1 MKCRGYCRTYS
12 LRWPCLA
19 LVLVSVGL
27 CPLAAQKLTTE
38 QAMQLPIELSPTH
51 AMIPIER
58 WQLTTQL
65 MQQLTMRLEKRSN
78 QVATSAQLLTNSQEA
93 LEQAYKHSQQQ
104 EAQIAELSQTLL
116 ETQILRNRL
125 RRSLLAERMATEDLR
140 ITYEKTLKQI
150 TDQRNQTAT
159 QVVQQERKVRSLRK
173 GRWLWL
179 AVGAVAGGLLSGF
192 FL

>member
-1 MKCRGYCRTYS
+1 MKCRGYWRTHS
-12 LRWPCLA
+12 LHWSCSA
-19 LVLVSVGL
+19 LVLVLVGL
-27 CPLAAQKLTTE
+27 CPLAAQELTTE

-65 MQQLTMRLEKRSN
+65 MQQLTMRLEKRLN
-78 QVATSAQLLTNSQEA
+78 QVATSTQLLNTSQEA

-125 RRSLLAERMATEDLR
+125 RRSLLAERMATENLR
-140 ITYEKTLKQI
+140 MTYEKTLKQI

-159 QVVQQERKVRSLRK
+159 QVVQQERKVHSLRK

-192 FL
+192 FR